1 MSMLILCIYVLSIL
15 ILCIYIYTFCIW
27 TLCTL
32 YILYTILKVKLI
44 DKNENN
50 DKYNNNTHISIEK
63 ISKKLK
69 LPEMTIDY
77 QLKFAH

>member
-15 ILCIYIYTFCIW
+15 ILCIYIYTLCIW
-27 TLCTL
+27 KLCTL
-32 YILYTILKVKLI
+32 YILHTILKVKLI
-44 DKNENN
+44 DNNENN
-50 DKYNNNTHISIEK
+50 DKYNNNRHIPIET

-69 LPEMTIDY
+69 LPEMNIDY